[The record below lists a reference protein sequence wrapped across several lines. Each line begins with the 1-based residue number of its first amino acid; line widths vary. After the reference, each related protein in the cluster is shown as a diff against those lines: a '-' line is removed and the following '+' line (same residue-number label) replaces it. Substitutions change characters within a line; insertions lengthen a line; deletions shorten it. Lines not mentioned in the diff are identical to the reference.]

1 MYLNSSSN
9 SYEKKYLKY
18 KNKYKALK
26 NQFGGAKGTL
36 HGGAKG
42 TLHGGDCDPLPNPE
56 EEDLATTHNLLDLC
70 PEERITI
77 QNKCYEV
84 RGLHRWIIEG
94 NNKKLPFTQTDITDE
109 EKQRLSDAYGALYSR
124 RALPSQPL
132 VDLTVVTR
140 EKLIQLYPGLEY
152 ETSIN
157 LSGRGCISI
166 HVDALYD
173 LPYLEVLNLKNN
185 QISIL
190 EPSLFR
196 NLPRLKRLILST
208 NQISVLPPGI
218 FNNLNL
224 EILFLDH
231 NQISVLPPNIFDKLQ
246 YSLKILYLNH
256 NLITVLQPNI
266 FNNLLRLEEIYLHNN
281 QISVLQPR
289 IFNKEPDMFGD
300 VLHLEHLDLS
310 NNQISVIQPNTFKY
324 LRNLEKLFLTNN
336 PIIVTPKIIIL

>member
-9 SYEKKYLKY
+9 SYETKYRKY
-18 KNKYKALK
+18 KNKYKSLK
-26 NQFGGAKGTL
+26 SQLGGE
-36 HGGAKG
+36 
-42 TLHGGDCDPLPNPE
+42 CEPLPNFGD
-56 EEDLATTHNLLDLC
+56 EDIITTQNLLNLS
-70 PEERITI
+70 PRERITI
-77 QNKCYEV
+77 QNNCYV
-84 RGLHRWIIEG
+84 VDSLHEWIFENGSNI
-94 NNKKLPFTQTDITDE
+94 LPATQTSITDE
-109 EKQRLSDAYGALYSR
+109 EKQRLSDAYGALHSL

-166 HVDALYD
+166 HINALYD
-173 LPYLEVLNLKNN
+173 LPDLEILDLSNN

-196 NLPRLKRLILST
+196 NLPRLKRLILSN

-231 NQISVLPPNIFDKLQ
+231 NQISVLPPNIFNNLE
-246 YSLKILYLNH
+246 YSLKTLFLNH

-266 FNNLLRLEEIYLHNN
+266 FNNLLRLKEIYLHNN

-336 PIIVTPKIIIL
+336 PIIVTLQPRNIYGLSSRVTIYK